1 MKLRFRK
8 NSLRLRLNQRE
19 VAHLASGHALEERV
33 EFPGNAALV
42 YRLLPDSPSPF
53 AGYENGAITIAVPAA
68 TVRAWE
74 SAEEIGLYYS
84 LENLDIAIEK
94 DLQCN
99 DGPAEEKDPLA
110 YPRKVPC

>member
-19 VAHLASGHALEERV
+19 VTDLASGQALEERV
-33 EFPGNAALV
+33 EFPGNTLLI
-42 YRLLPDSPSPF
+42 YRILPDASSPAARF
-53 AGYENGAITIAVPAA
+53 ENGAITVSVPAA

-74 SAEEIGLYYS
+74 SAEDIGLYYTAG
-84 LENLDIAIEK
+84 NLAVAIEK

-99 DGPAEEKDPLA
+99 DGPADEKDPFA
-110 YPRKVPC
+110 YPRKIAC